1 MKGNKFC
8 LTWMNKLFLMKKE
21 TGILLAGSLGV
32 LIGLGIFGIRK
43 FLSKKHKEYH
53 DYYSDFHRHFDKRYR
68 DEGHH
73 GVEFL
78 AMQ

>member
-1 MKGNKFC
+1 MKR
-8 LTWMNKLFLMKKE
+8 E

-32 LIGLGIFGIRK
+32 IVGLGIIGFKR
-43 FLSKKHKEYH
+43 FLIIKHREYA
-53 DYYSDFHRHFDKRYR
+53 DYYEDFHRHFDSRYK
-68 DEGHH
+68 EEPHH

>member
-1 MKGNKFC
+1 
-8 LTWMNKLFLMKKE
+8 MKKE

-32 LIGLGIFGIRK
+32 ILGLGIFGIRK
-43 FLSKKHKEYH
+43 FLLKRHKDYE
-53 DYYSDFHRHFDKRYR
+53 DYYADFHRHFDKKHRE
-68 DEGHH
+68 DGSH